1 MNILIS
7 ASMKVYPQLIDL
19 KNRLEKLGYAVE
31 LPDEGS
37 GETGSDFKRRM
48 IDDHLS
54 KLRRADVLLLANIGR
69 RIGAST
75 FFEAGWAFALGKP
88 IYVLEEIDDSSDF
101 AEDLRAI
108 GVVELRGDLGI
119 IKEVGL

>member
-19 KNRLEKLGYAVE
+19 KKRLEKLGYAVE

-37 GETGSDFKRRM
+37 GETGSDF
-48 IDDHLS
+48 
-54 KLRRADVLLLANIGR
+54 
-69 RIGAST
+69 
-75 FFEAGWAFALGKP
+75 ALGKP
-88 IYVLEEIDDSSDF
+88 IYVLEEMDDSSDY

-108 GVVELRGDLGI
+108 GVVELRGDLGV

>member
-37 GETGSDFKRRM
+37 SETGSDFKRRM

-108 GVVELRGDLGI
+108 GVVELRGDLGAV
-119 IKEVGL
+119 KEVGL

>member
-19 KNRLEKLGYAVE
+19 KKRLEKLGYAVE

-37 GETGSDFKRRM
+37 GETGRGFKRRM

-54 KLRRADVLLLANIGR
+54 KLRRADVLLLANVGG

-75 FFEAGWAFALGKP
+75 FFEAGWAFVLGKT
-88 IYVLEEIDDSSDF
+88 IYVLEEIDEGSDF

>member
-19 KNRLEKLGYAVE
+19 KNRLEKLGHAVE

-37 GETGSDFKRRM
+37 GETGS
-48 IDDHLS
+48 
-54 KLRRADVLLLANIGR
+54 
-69 RIGAST
+69 
-75 FFEAGWAFALGKP
+75 AFALGKP